1 MKEVGGNYYKQNYN
15 LNMTRPSTEQL
26 KETLQQLIIQH
37 NEAIQVQ
44 NNCKEQIIAV
54 QAVIQ
59 DREDGNTND
68 STSTDSED

>member
-1 MKEVGGNYYKQNYN
+1 
-15 LNMTRPSTEQL
+15 MTKPSTEQL
-26 KETLQQLIIQH
+26 KETLQELVTKH

-54 QAVIQ
+54 QAVIA

-68 STSTDSED
+68 SNSTDSTD

>member
-1 MKEVGGNYYKQNYN
+1 
-15 LNMTRPSTEQL
+15 MTKSSTEQL
-26 KETLQQLIIQH
+26 KETLQQLVKQY

-54 QAVIQ
+54 QAVIA

-68 STSTDSED
+68 TDSSDSKD

>member
-1 MKEVGGNYYKQNYN
+1 
-15 LNMTRPSTEQL
+15 MTKPSTEEL
-26 KETLQQLIIQH
+26 KETLQQLVIQH

-59 DREDGNTND
+59 DREDGNTDN

>member
-1 MKEVGGNYYKQNYN
+1 
-15 LNMTRPSTEQL
+15 MTKPSTEQL
-26 KETLQQLIIQH
+26 KETLQQLVQQH

-44 NNCKEQIIAV
+44 QNCKEQIIAV

-59 DREDGNTND
+59 DREDGDTND

>member
-1 MKEVGGNYYKQNYN
+1 
-15 LNMTRPSTEQL
+15 MTKPSTDQL

-59 DREDGNTND
+59 DREDGDTND

>member
-1 MKEVGGNYYKQNYN
+1 
-15 LNMTRPSTEQL
+15 MTKPSTEQL
-26 KETLQQLIIQH
+26 KKTLQQLIIQH

-54 QAVIQ
+54 QAVIA
-59 DREDGNTND
+59 DREDGDTNN

>member
-1 MKEVGGNYYKQNYN
+1 MK
-15 LNMTRPSTEQL
+15 PSTEQL
-26 KETLQQLIIQH
+26 KENLQKLVNQY

-59 DREDGNTND
+59 DREDGNTNN
-68 STSTDSED
+68 SNSTDTED

>member
-1 MKEVGGNYYKQNYN
+1 
-15 LNMTRPSTEQL
+15 MTNPSTEQL
-26 KETLQQLIIQH
+26 KETLQQLIKQH

-44 NNCKEQIIAV
+44 NQCKEQIIAV

-59 DREDGNTND
+59 DREDGDTND

>member
-1 MKEVGGNYYKQNYN
+1 
-15 LNMTRPSTEQL
+15 MTKPSTEQL

-44 NNCKEQIIAV
+44 NNCKEQIIAI

-59 DREDGNTND
+59 DREDGDTND
-68 STSTDSED
+68 STSADSED